1 MEELEK
7 IFPTDKET
15 LEKLKGYAINLDYE
29 KVFFEHLGPELKKI
43 FKNKKDKI
51 IYKNFLDALQY
62 EYGFFGQKIDLQKAF
77 SLYKKYADDYN
88 DYFCMYK
95 LHVIYLCDYEKFNI
109 PFNRVL
115 EKIYL
120 LKCFAYV
127 PNYILDLELKLFE
140 KIDLIY
146 ELALILDLEDN
157 DENSLDKHEL
167 FFDLLNEQRE
177 KFNLSENDVLL
188 MKGCL
193 FCFFKKK
200 EDDPDYNLILFSTL
214 NSIMPKSELD
224 FAYYNAKT
232 KCVYFKD
239 YLNLNDLISDS
250 EVESYFQE
258 IKEKKLYAFYS
269 DYGEYFID
277 KKVNATPE
285 IIEIFTVASE
295 NGDLFSCFKAYQCL
309 LDYYD
314 FDVIMSDY
322 DKAKILLGYL
332 LDNVVFE
339 KLSLSQFILL
349 MGCFIKHSKYK
360 EKIIDNYLV
369 YVKEINEF
377 NNRIL
382 NNKEI
387 ELEEGKKEFYLFI
400 KAYIY
405 YFGFEKIEKQNFQK
419 AVEYLDKGIKI
430 AVKNWVKKI
439 HEFIKYHIKK
449 LMNDLKL
456 ISNDEL
462 NIAKKD
468 LFTFYSEHLNLKYEI
483 IDCYITGKDYL
494 EGFTKKQDEFL
505 AFAILKSSQKIF
517 CGNII
522 GFMVKNEI
530 KKFLKDNENKIEN
543 TLKDKLKNKLKDET
557 CCICYDKKIDRILI
571 PCEHYFCSVCAE
583 KIEKSSKCPICRGE
597 ILCVL

>member
-1 MEELEK
+1 
-7 IFPTDKET
+7 
-15 LEKLKGYAINLDYE
+15 
-29 KVFFEHLGPELKKI
+29 
-43 FKNKKDKI
+43 
-51 IYKNFLDALQY
+51 
-62 EYGFFGQKIDLQKAF
+62 
-77 SLYKKYADDYN
+77 
-88 DYFCMYK
+88 
-95 LHVIYLCDYEKFNI
+95 
-109 PFNRVL
+109 
-115 EKIYL
+115 
-120 LKCFAYV
+120 
-127 PNYILDLELKLFE
+127 
-140 KIDLIY
+140 
-146 ELALILDLEDN
+146 
-157 DENSLDKHEL
+157 
-167 FFDLLNEQRE
+167 
-177 KFNLSENDVLL
+177 
-188 MKGCL
+188 
-193 FCFFKKK
+193 
-200 EDDPDYNLILFSTL
+200 
-214 NSIMPKSELD
+214 MPKSDLD

-277 KKVNATPE
+277 KKINATPE

-349 MGCFIKHSKYK
+349 TGCFIKHSKYK

-530 KKFLKDNENKIEN
+530 KKFLKDNESKIEN
-543 TLKDKLKNKLKDET
+543 TLEDKLKNKLKDET